1 MKLFPKLAAVVALL
15 ALAGCAA
22 PLGTSPRGLELPIE
36 KAAIRFSGDLREGG
50 YLVVATAELK
60 RWLDEG
66 KELTLISTIPLLEER
81 ETGVLP
87 GAQHAAMPF
96 SETEFVPE
104 DREHLLMAAGPDK
117 NRTLVVYCTNLAC
130 RRSHV
135 GAKLL
140 KELGYRNV
148 YRYPAGAAGWGEA
161 GYLLIKQK

>member
-1 MKLFPKLAAVVALL
+1 MTLRALMAIAALIS
-15 ALAGCAA
+15 LAGCAA

-36 KAAIRFSGDLREGG
+36 TAALKLSSDLQEGG
-50 YLVVATAELK
+50 YRAVATAELK

-66 KELTLISTIPLLEER
+66 KALTLISTIPYLEER
-81 ETGVLP
+81 EAGVMP

-96 SETEFVPE
+96 SDAELMPE
-104 DREHLLMAAGPDK
+104 DREHMLMAAGPDK
-117 NRTLVVYCTNLAC
+117 NRTLVVYCVNVAC

-140 KELGYRNV
+140 KENGYRNV
-148 YRYPAGAAGWGEA
+148 YRYPAGAVGWGEA